1 MTDARP
7 TTISTERADLGELGR
22 YRLCAELAAGGM
34 ATVFLSSTISSAGF
48 SKVVALK
55 RIHEHLARDARFVD
69 MFLDEARVA
78 SRITHPNVCSVFDF
92 GAVESTYF
100 IAMEYLMGETFSSI
114 QRSLRE
120 RGRTEWTAHL
130 AEIFAQAA
138 EGLHAAHELRGDD
151 GGLLDVVHRDVSPQN
166 LFLTYDGCVK
176 VVDFGVARCAGRIQE
191 TEPGTIKGKLAYIA
205 PEQMRCQEV
214 DRRSDVW
221 SLGVTFW
228 EMLVGRQLFK
238 RGSDIETLQAVLS
251 AEIPAPSSLNPT
263 VPPALDLIVL
273 KALSRDVSA
282 RWQTARDMS
291 RALRDFNR
299 AERASLG
306 QVELEEW
313 MLELFPLQ
321 YREKRALVQAARE
334 RSDPTERIPVG
345 EAIESAE
352 MPLQSSGAHALS
364 SPSPAIS
371 LHERISTTPTHAG
384 SMSPD
389 VPGAPHAF
397 WAGVGFATTLAVM
410 LGGWILALTWPAT
423 RFDEALPA
431 ALATGATHLS
441 VPIPSVVPPPMP
453 VVPATPSEEPTATT
467 LASTTTR
474 SRQPTPRPGRSAS
487 RGSSRG
493 GERTGDDVEQ
503 MDATDHENPEV
514 EEAIDQAPAAV
525 PAETPA
531 APEPP
536 VLPATIAPSS
546 LDARVSIDAL
556 RTGGSIPTSAVRQA
570 IERLE
575 DEYQRCY
582 RNAAQ
587 RAQRDASGT
596 VDVGLTID
604 EMGLP
609 QHVSVGSGALPGL
622 SECVQDVTSRL
633 RTRLRPDTGTADV
646 SYGVRYTVRGG
657 AR

>member
-1 MTDARP
+1 MTDAGP
-7 TTISTERADLGELGR
+7 TTISTERAVLGELGR

-151 GGLLDVVHRDVSPQN
+151 GALLDVVHRDVSPQN

-176 VVDFGVARCAGRIQE
+176 VVDFGVARCTGRIQQ

-214 DRRSDVW
+214 DRRSDLW
-221 SLGVTFW
+221 SLGVTLW

-263 VPPALDLIVL
+263 VPPALDTIVL
-273 KALSRDVSA
+273 RALSRDVSV

-291 RALRDFNR
+291 RALREFNR

-345 EAIESAE
+345 EAIDSGE
-352 MPLQSSGAHALS
+352 MPAPSSGA
-364 SPSPAIS
+364 PPTPM
-371 LHERISTTPTHAG
+371 HERISSTPTHAT
-384 SMSPD
+384 SMPPD
-389 VPGAPHAF
+389 APGAPHAF
-397 WAGVGFATTLAVM
+397 WAGVGFAMTLAVM
-410 LGGWILALTWPAT
+410 LGGWILALTTPVPSIQ
-423 RFDEALPA
+423 DALPG
-431 ALATGATHLS
+431 ALASSAIRVS
-441 VPIPSVVPPPMP
+441 IPSVPPAMPPLP
-453 VVPATPSEEPTATT
+453 VVPATPSEGDDEATLATTTRARAPSARTSRRSAARTTFDEPGASDSAEHEASEPDGTIVEAPAPARAEVPPPAQPEEPTA
-467 LASTTTR
+467 R
-474 SRQPTPRPGRSAS
+474 S
-487 RGSSRG
+487 
-493 GERTGDDVEQ
+493 
-503 MDATDHENPEV
+503 
-514 EEAIDQAPAAV
+514 
-525 PAETPA
+525 
-531 APEPP
+531 
-536 VLPATIAPSS
+536 VLPSTIAPPS

-575 DEYQRCY
+575 DEYERCY
-582 RNAAQ
+582 RSAAQ
-587 RAQRDASGT
+587 RAQRDGTGT
-596 VDVGLTID
+596 VEVGLVVD
-604 EMGLP
+604 EMGIP
-609 QHVSVGSGALPGL
+609 QHVSASGGSLPGL

-633 RTRLRPDTGTADV
+633 RPRLRPDTGTADV
-646 SYGVRYTVRGG
+646 SYGVRYTARVG